1 MLVKKNL
8 SGVRFETVSAR
19 GARRETE
26 KDQAL
31 RAELSTI
38 HENFNREQEK
48 NGKPE
53 RFAGYCIG
61 FEVDGKIY
69 AALFDTETALQRV
82 KWDSEKKIL
91 QPIGTQQVRDFVTQ
105 DKMDYICTLDELNE
119 YTRKMHHS
127 NKNRGIAFQKYLEKI
142 SGYKVKTDFTASK
155 EQGGDKYRVGTG
167 LYEVKFMRLG
177 NTQGSCKV

>member
-1 MLVKKNL
+1 MLVRKNL
-8 SGVRFETVSAR
+8 SGVHFETVSAR

-31 RAELSTI
+31 RAELLSV
-38 HENFNREQEK
+38 HENFNREQEQ

-82 KWDSEKKIL
+82 KHDSEKKIL
-91 QPIGTQQVRDFVTQ
+91 QPIGTQQVRDFVAQ
-105 DKMDYICTLDELNE
+105 GKMDYICTLDELNE
-119 YTRKMHHS
+119 YAQKMHYNS
-127 NKNRGIAFQKYLEKI
+127 RNRGIAFQKYLERL

-155 EQGGDKYRVGTG
+155 EQGGDKYRVGNG

-177 NTQGSCKV
+177 TTQGSCKV